1 MFINIY
7 IYSKNYHSI
16 KKVLNLFSNKN
27 LLKKL
32 NLTSLNLSFYTQKKK
47 KKNFT
52 VLKSPHVNK
61 SAQEHFNYTIY
72 SKRIKIYS
80 NQPFLFLILL
90 KKLKN
95 YAFSDVYFKI
105 DLKNYNIKA
114 KQKFKNQ
121 VNPDN
126 FLLSSFNVNLN
137 IYLKILVNYGKI
149 TLVQKTKFRLD
160 SSVG

>member
-47 KKNFT
+47 KKKFT

-61 SAQEHFNYTIY
+61 TAQEHFNYTLY
-72 SKRIKIYS
+72 SKRIKVYS

-95 YAFSDVYFKI
+95 YTFSDVYFKI

-137 IYLKILVNYGKI
+137 LYLKILVNYGKI